1 MLKGIYLTMLIG
13 VGVPVPAPKMI
24 MDLVS
29 EIQVNNSKERNGFQV
44 TFTIDK
50 KAAFIIDLITSGFFD
65 PTTTRVIIVATMNG
79 IPHVLIDGIIS
90 NHQMGPS
97 SEPGKSTFTIT
108 GEDVSVLMDM
118 VEIVVP
124 MPSLPD
130 AAKVYT
136 VLAPFSFLGFT
147 PVVIPPPVFTVR
159 SPTDSWETVPKQTPL
174 QFLRNLARVNGYVF
188 LIIPGPLPGQNI
200 AYFGPE
206 VSIPI
211 PQRALSINMDAHTN
225 VESLSFTMD
234 GLAKKI
240 DIYTIFDEVT
250 KKITIPIPVPNINA
264 LKPPLGIRP
273 TQPILKVGYADSFSK
288 KNTSEA
294 MKKIMG
300 DIISSANNP
309 PSVTA
314 NGSLD
319 VSRYKAILRS
329 GLLVGVRGAGIAYD
343 GLYYVDSVTHN
354 IKQGQ
359 YKQNFS
365 LSRDGVIT
373 NTPVVIP

>member
-1 MLKGIYLTMLIG
+1 MLKGVYLTMLIG
-13 VGVPVPAPKMI
+13 VGVPMPAPKMV

-29 EIQVNNSKERNGFQV
+29 DIQVNNGKERNGFQV
-44 TFTIDK
+44 SFTMDK
-50 KAAFIIDLITSGFFD
+50 KATFITGLINSGFFD

-90 NHQMGPS
+90 NHQIGPA

-118 VEIVVP
+118 IEVVVP
-124 MPSLPD
+124 MPALPD
-130 AAKVYT
+130 VAKVYT
-136 VLAPFSFLGFT
+136 ALAPFSFLGFT
-147 PVVIPPPVFTVR
+147 PIVIPPPVFTVR
-159 SPTDSWETVPKQTPL
+159 SPTDNWETIPKQTPL
-174 QFLRNLARVNGYVF
+174 QFLRTLARENGYVF
-188 LIIPGPLPGQNI
+188 MIIPGPLPAQNI

-206 VSIPI
+206 ISIPI

-240 DIYTIFDEVT
+240 NIYTIFDEVT

-264 LKPPLGIRP
+264 LKPPMGIRT
-273 TQPILKVGYADSFSK
+273 TQPIFKVGFADSFSK

-300 DIISSANNP
+300 VILSSANNP

-319 VSRYKAILRS
+319 VSRYKGILRS
-329 GLLVGVRGAGIAYD
+329 GMLVGVRGAGIAYD
-343 GLYYVDSVTHN
+343 GIYYVDTVTHN
-354 IKQGQ
+354 IKQGL
-359 YKQNFS
+359 YKQNFT
-365 LSRDGVIT
+365 LSRDGVIS
-373 NTPVVIP
+373 NTPVVIA